1 MLFSGWH
8 DKAELHILVGGR
20 CCCVIHRR
28 CTDRRCQHNAN
39 CNEPADGQTASIHFL
54 PTDDN
59 GGGPGGGGC
68 VNGQCGSGGVN
79 GGPGGGPGGSGCAP
93 TASGVGCG
101 SGGVNA
107 GPGGSPGGGGCIP
120 GVGCGS
126 GHG

>member
-59 GGGPGGGGC
+59 GGGPGGG
-68 VNGQCGSGGVN
+68 N

-120 GVGCGS
+120 GV
-126 GHG
+126 